1 MISRRDMLRR
11 AAGAGGYATAFL
23 ALQGLGL
30 LASSAAQAAP
40 DLPATLGGG
49 RRVIVL
55 GAGVAGLVTAYRLE
69 RAGFDVQLLEAR
81 DRVGGRTWTIRD
93 GTRVELAGEAD
104 QVARLSEG
112 LYFNAGP
119 ARIPS
124 HHQGLLGYARELG
137 VPLEVEVNSSRT
149 ARLQSDGAF
158 GGRPIEQRQAI
169 NDVRGGLSEL
179 LAKATNRGALDQ
191 ELTAADKER
200 LVSFLRSYGDLA
212 PDLVYRGSERAGYAV
227 APGAADEKSAA
238 RPPLALRDL
247 LGDPALPNILFE
259 ENILMQATMLEP
271 VGGMDRIPYALAK
284 ALRRPPTLGAEVRAI
299 RQSARGV
306 AVTWRDRASAA
317 ETVEH
322 ADYTVVTVPLN
333 ILAKIPTDLPAP
345 VRAAIAGARYDHAAK
360 VAFDAP
366 RFWEAE
372 QIYGGLSFPDGGTGV
387 VWYPSS
393 GFHTPR
399 GLLVGA
405 YVAGPAAAAF
415 EARSLADQAALA
427 RAAVERLHPGQGAA
441 LSNPVVVDWSK
452 APFNYGPWLHW
463 DADGN
468 DVAAYRLLNQPQ
480 GRIFLSGAHL
490 SQLPSWQEGAVAAA
504 HRTVGLI
511 AERARAD
518 SLARS

>member
-1 MISRRDMLRR
+1 MISRRDILRR
-11 AAGAGGYATAFL
+11 AAGIGGYAAAFL
-23 ALQGLGL
+23 TLQGLGF
-30 LASSAAQAAP
+30 LATSSARAAP
-40 DLPATLGGG
+40 ELPPGLGAG

-69 RAGFDVQLLEAR
+69 RAGFDVLLLEAR
-81 DRVGGRTWTIRD
+81 DRVGGRSWTVRD
-93 GTRVELAGEAD
+93 GTRIELAGESD
-104 QVARLSEG
+104 QVARLSDR

-149 ARLQSDGAF
+149 GRLQSDQAF
-158 GGRPIEQRQAI
+158 GGRPIEQRQAV
-169 NDVRGGLSEL
+169 NDLRGGLSEL

-191 ELTAADKER
+191 ELTATDKER

-212 PDLVYRGSERAGYAV
+212 PDLAYRGSERAGYLT
-227 APGAADEKSAA
+227 APGAADQTSVA
-238 RPPLALRDL
+238 RAPLGLRDL
-247 LGDPALPNILFE
+247 LGDRALPNILFE
-259 ENILMQATMLEP
+259 DNIVMQATMLEP
-271 VGGMDRIPYALAK
+271 VGGMDRIPYAIAK
-284 ALRRPPTLGAEVRAI
+284 ALRRPPRLGAQVVSI
-299 RQSARGV
+299 RQSRSGV
-306 AVTWRDRASAA
+306 AVAWRDRASRA

-322 ADYTVVTVPLN
+322 ADYTVVTLPLN

-345 VRAAIAGARYDHAAK
+345 VRAAVAGAVYDHAAK

-393 GFHTPR
+393 GFHAPR
-399 GLLVGA
+399 GLLIGA
-405 YVAGPAAAAF
+405 YVAGPPAAAF
-415 EARSLADQAALA
+415 EARSLAEQTALA
-427 RAAVERLHPGQGAA
+427 RAAVERLHPGHGAE
-441 LSNPVVVDWSK
+441 LSNPIVVDWSK

-511 AERARAD
+511 ADRTRAD
-518 SLARS
+518 SLTR